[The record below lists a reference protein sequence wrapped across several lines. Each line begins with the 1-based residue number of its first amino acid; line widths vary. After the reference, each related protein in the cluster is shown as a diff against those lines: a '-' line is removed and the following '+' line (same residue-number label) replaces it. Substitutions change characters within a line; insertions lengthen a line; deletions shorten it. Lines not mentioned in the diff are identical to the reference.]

1 MACVASRETSPY
13 LEFGRS
19 NFADLEPGAL
29 KCFEATAMNKEYR
42 PSNTLSCCD
51 DKRAGISVS
60 STLQMILTTSDPRSQ
75 AARDAIHAGDHD
87 TLRNLLKEYPEL
99 ANAYIGDAT
108 EGRTLLHIL
117 ADWPGHITSAPELAR
132 VIVAAGADI
141 NAPFMGDLH
150 SETALHWAASNND
163 VALLDILLDLGSNI
177 DAEGGVIDK
186 TPLADARAFL
196 QVEAAHRLIS
206 RGAEATLQD
215 LSTLGLLD
223 RVRAHYQE
231 SEPTQH
237 DTDCAFWNACHGSQ
251 LATAQLLREKGA
263 NYNVV
268 PPWENLTPLDA
279 AQRNGATD
287 VVQWLQELGA
297 LEFKNLI

>member
-1 MACVASRETSPY
+1 
-13 LEFGRS
+13 
-19 NFADLEPGAL
+19 
-29 KCFEATAMNKEYR
+29 
-42 PSNTLSCCD
+42 
-51 DKRAGISVS
+51 
-60 STLQMILTTSDPRSQ
+60 MILTTSDPRSQ
-75 AARDAIHAGDHD
+75 AARDAIHAGDYD
-87 TLRNLLKEYPEL
+87 TLSNLLQKHPEL
-99 ANAYIGDAT
+99 ANTYIGDAT
-108 EGRTLLHIL
+108 QGRTLLHIL
-117 ADWPGHITSAPELAR
+117 ADWPGHITSASELAR

-163 VALLDILLDLGSNI
+163 VALLDTLLDLGSNI

-206 RGAEATLQD
+206 RGAKATLQD

-223 RVRAHYQE
+223 RVKAHYQE
-231 SEPTQH
+231 AEPMQH

-251 LATAQLLREKGA
+251 LATAQFLRERGA
-263 NYNVV
+263 DCNFV
-268 PPWENLTPLDA
+268 PPWDNLTPLEA
-279 AQRNGATD
+279 AQRSGATD
-287 VVQWLQELGA
+287 VIQWLQELGA